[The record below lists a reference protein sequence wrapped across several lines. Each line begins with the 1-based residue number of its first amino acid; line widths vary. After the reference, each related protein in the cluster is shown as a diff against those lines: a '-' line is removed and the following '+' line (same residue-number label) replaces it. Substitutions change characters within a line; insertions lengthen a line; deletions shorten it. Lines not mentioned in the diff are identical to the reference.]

1 MTGMN
6 TMNMNTMNSKT
17 TFMYMLK
24 NSFDDFKRNKVRT
37 FLTSLGIM
45 VGVMSVVLLIALGLG
60 LKNYLKEQF
69 ENLGANLIMVMPGSG
84 FGGGGEGGGFSGP
97 SGMFGGVDFD
107 EKDVTSLKRI
117 SNVEY
122 VVPLY
127 LDSASIE
134 SSNSEHVGTIMGVNE
149 DIFELMNLKPLDGE
163 VFTRSD
169 VSARAKKA
177 VLGYTMAE
185 ELFGNI
191 EDGVGKTIR
200 FKNQRFKVIGV
211 VDKTGDPDMDNSVV
225 IPYKT
230 TFGGMNP
237 DKTFWTIYLG
247 VEDEDDVEGVK
258 LEAEE
263 ILSKRYDEDS
273 FSVTEQSELL
283 ETVNQIF
290 AVLNGVLL
298 AIGSISLFVGGIGIM
313 NIMYATVTE
322 RTKEIGIRRAIG
334 ATQKDILLQFL
345 SESLILSVLGG
356 LAGLLTATGIVLI
369 IRIFFPAA
377 INLVAV
383 LVSFFVSSA
392 IGIIFGVFPARRASK
407 LSPIEAIRYE

>member
-1 MTGMN
+1 MTGP
-6 TMNMNTMNSKT
+6 KT
-17 TFMYMLK
+17 SFMHMLK
-24 NSFDDFKRNKVRT
+24 NSFADFKRNKVRT

-60 LKNYLKEQF
+60 LKNYLEEQF
-69 ENLGANLIMVMPGSG
+69 ESLGANLIMIMPGSG
-84 FGGGGEGGGFSGP
+84 FGGGGGGFSGP
-97 SGMFGGVDFD
+97 AGLIGGAEFD
-107 EKDVTSLKRI
+107 ERDLESLKRI
-117 SNVEY
+117 REIEY

-127 LDSASIE
+127 LESALIE
-134 SSNSEHVGTIMGVNE
+134 SDDTEFFGYIEGINE
-149 DIFELMNLKPLDGE
+149 EGFVLMNLEPLEGE
-163 VFTRSD
+163 VFDKGD
-169 VSARAKKA
+169 VSSQAKVV
-177 VLGYTMAE
+177 VLGNKVAE
-185 ELFGNI
+185 ELFGNP
-191 EDGVGKTIR
+191 EDGVRKTIR
-200 FKNQRFKVIGV
+200 MKNQRFKVIGV
-211 VDKTGDPDMDNSVV
+211 LEKKGDPEMDSSAF

-230 TFGGMNP
+230 TYGSMNP
-237 DKTFWTIYLG
+237 DKTFFSIYLG
-247 VEDEDDVEGVK
+247 VKNDDDVAGVK
-258 LEAEE
+258 QEAEE
-263 ILSKRYDEDS
+263 TLLKRYDEDS
-273 FSVTEQSELL
+273 FSVIEQSELL

-290 AVLNGVLL
+290 SVLNGVLL

-356 LAGLLTATGIVLI
+356 LAGLLSATGIVLI
-369 IRIFFPAA
+369 IRIFFPAS

-392 IGIIFGVFPARRASK
+392 IGIIFGVFPAKRASK